1 MQFLFNLIKTNCSHI
16 YYFTTIYDMLLSEAK
31 TNQRVVIKRI
41 SGEDSF
47 RKRIHEMGFIRG
59 QEVLVIKNAPL
70 RDPIE
75 YQILGYNISL
85 RLSEAALIEVELI
98 DRANINKDNSDS
110 HEGMVSAP
118 VQVCNIRN
126 NPKEINIALIGNPNC
141 GKTSLFNNLSGAKEH
156 VGNYSGVT
164 VDAKKATVLWQGY
177 TLNFI
182 DLPGTYSFTTYT
194 PEEVYARDYILN
206 NNPDIILNI
215 IDSTNL
221 ERNLL
226 LTTQLMDMGKQLI
239 IAFNMYDEL
248 IKSGDHFDFDKF
260 DKITNIHSIPTTAI
274 KGRGSKDLLKKIVE
288 VYEQKAPLEAQQSVR
303 HRQEVEFSID
313 RIGKLFDQYP
323 CKINQAINTRFFIL
337 KLLERDPEAL
347 KKLDMYPV
355 EVAKE
360 LESQIGIIEDTYED
374 VCDSVI
380 TQTRYHFIRDL
391 LNECYTSNSDHGKK
405 NREKSIR
412 IDKLLTHKI
421 WGFPIF
427 ILFMFITFYA
437 TFTLGAYPADWI
449 DQGMGFLSDVI
460 SAHMND
466 GMLKDLLVNGIISGV
481 GSVIVF
487 LPNILIL
494 FFFTS
499 LMEDTGYMARAAFIM
514 DKIMKKAGLH
524 GQSFIPMLM
533 GFGCNVPAI
542 MATRTIKNRGDRLLT
557 MMIIP
562 FMSCSARLPVYI
574 VFITAF
580 FPDHPAVIL
589 LGLYLTG
596 IFVAGIMAKLLNRVM
611 FEQEQSPFILELPPY
626 RMPLLKNT
634 VLHMWDRGYSY
645 LKKIGGP
652 ILIGVVLIWM
662 MEYFPR
668 ETAETIRIDQQIAQL
683 VATPQNSSADSLA
696 VQQKVAKL
704 EMHKNNMRLEGSYL
718 GYIGKT
724 VQPALAPLGFDWKM
738 SVSLL
743 AGITAKEIVVSTMG
757 VLYQT
762 NVDQQDGGVILQD
775 KLKNE
780 KHTSGPHK
788 GEKVLS
794 LSTALAFLIFVLIY
808 FPCIAVIATIKRE
821 AGGWKWAIFVMCYT
835 TSLAWVLAYLAKNI
849 SSLLS

>member
-1 MQFLFNLIKTNCSHI
+1 
-16 YYFTTIYDMLLSEAK
+16 MLLSEAK
-31 TNQRVVIKRI
+31 TNQQVVIRKI
-41 SGEDSF
+41 NGEDSF

-59 QEVLVIKNAPL
+59 QKVLVVKNAPL
-70 RDPIE
+70 KDPVE

-85 RLSEAALIEVELI
+85 RKSEASLIEVDLDGSENAKLLSETTRSEMVDPI
-98 DRANINKDNSDS
+98 VMPAVKDRTK
-110 HEGMVSAP
+110 
-118 VQVCNIRN
+118 
-126 NPKEINIALIGNPNC
+126 KEIHIAMVGNPNC
-141 GKTSLFNNLSGAKEH
+141 GKTSLFNNLSGSKEH

-164 VDAKKATVLWQGY
+164 VDSKKATIKWNGY
-177 TLNFI
+177 LLHFI
-182 DLPGTYSFTTYT
+182 DLPGIYSFTTFT
-194 PEEVYARDYILN
+194 PEEVYARDYILEKQ
-206 NNPDIILNI
+206 PDILLNI

-248 IKSGDHFDFDKF
+248 EKSGDKLDVEKF
-260 DKITNIHSIPTTAI
+260 DHITKIESIPTTAI
-274 KGRGSKDLLKKIVE
+274 KRKGNKDILDKIVS
-288 VYEQKAPLEAQQSVR
+288 VYEAGENKSVSQSVK
-303 HRQEVEFSID
+303 HRSKIEYSID
-313 RIGKLFDQYP
+313 KIGTLFDRYP
-323 CKINQAINTRFFIL
+323 CKLNEAINTRFFIL

-347 KKLDMYPV
+347 KKLEMYPT
-355 EVAKE
+355 EVKKE
-360 LESQIGIIEDTYED
+360 LELQIKYIEDTYQD

-391 LNECYTSNSDHGKK
+391 LNECYTPSSDQSA
-405 NREKSIR
+405 KSRKRSIE
-412 IDKLLTHKI
+412 IDRVLTHKI

-449 DQGMGFLSDVI
+449 DQGMSYLGQVLS
-460 SAHMND
+460 SNMND
-466 GMLKDLLVNGIISGV
+466 GMLKDLFVNGIISGV

-514 DKIMKKAGLH
+514 DKIMKKVGLH

-542 MATRTIKNRGDRLLT
+542 MATRTIKNRADRLLT

-580 FPDHPAVIL
+580 FPKHPALIL

-596 IFVAGIMAKLLNRVM
+596 IFVAGVMAKLLNRVM
-611 FEQEQSPFILELPPY
+611 FEQENSPFILELPPY
-626 RMPLLKNT
+626 RTPLLKNT
-634 VLHMWDRGYSY
+634 LLHMWDKGSSY

-662 MEYFPR
+662 LEYFPR
-668 ETAETIRIDQQIAQL
+668 ESEQTRVIDQQITQLEAQKAH
-683 VATPQNSSADSLA
+683 VDD
-696 VQQKVAKL
+696 AKHIDAEINEL
-704 EMHKNNMRLEGSYL
+704 QLHKDNVRLEDSYL
-718 GYIGKT
+718 GHIGKN

-762 NVDQQDGGVILQD
+762 NTEGQEGGVILQE

-780 KHTSGPHK
+780 VHTYGKHK

-794 LSTALAFLIFVLIY
+794 LSTALAFLVFVLIY
-808 FPCIAVIATIKRE
+808 FPCIAVVATIKRE
-821 AGGWKWAIFVMCYT
+821 AGGWQWAAFVMFYT
-835 TSLAWVLAYLAKNI
+835 TGLAWIMAYIVKHLFNW
-849 SSLLS
+849 LL